1 MNEEL
6 KNTTDNN
13 SRDTSADMTNLFTEV
28 KDKPSED
35 DVIWKDDIDAM
46 FDQMAKLQVINDERA
61 INFQRNKK

>member
-28 KDKPSED
+28 KDKPSND
-35 DVIWKDDIDAM
+35 DVISKDDIDAM
-46 FDQMAKLQVINDERA
+46 FD
-61 INFQRNKK
+61 